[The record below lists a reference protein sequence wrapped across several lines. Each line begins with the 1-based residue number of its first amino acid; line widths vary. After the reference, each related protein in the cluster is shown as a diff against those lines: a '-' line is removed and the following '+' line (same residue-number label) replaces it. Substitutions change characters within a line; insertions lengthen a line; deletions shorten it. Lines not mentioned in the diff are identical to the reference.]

1 MGVTSRLG
9 LGLGLTLTLTLTLTL
24 RYCRLVSKAAWKALP
39 GVRRT
44 SESGTAS
51 TESVGGRG
59 VEAKGASNAGSV
71 TSREACR
78 LAS

>member
-1 MGVTSRLG
+1 M
-9 LGLGLTLTLTLTLTL
+9 

>member
-1 MGVTSRLG
+1 M
-9 LGLGLTLTLTLTLTL
+9 
-24 RYCRLVSKAAWKALP
+24 VSKAAWKALP